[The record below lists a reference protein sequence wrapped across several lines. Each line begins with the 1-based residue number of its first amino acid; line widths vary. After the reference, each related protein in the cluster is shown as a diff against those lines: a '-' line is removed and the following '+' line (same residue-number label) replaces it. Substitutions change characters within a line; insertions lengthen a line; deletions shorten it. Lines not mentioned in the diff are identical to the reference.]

1 MRTSNPTPSL
11 LAVLVVTIIGIF
23 VALQGWQTRMP
34 FFDMLLAIDG
44 AHELVTR
51 GQIPDR
57 GSLSSY
63 ASHNPPGGAWL
74 MAPGLFLFTDPRLFE
89 YAGSVSLYIGTVLG
103 VFLLARSYFGMRC
116 AIFSVAL
123 YGLSEIGLRVAGL
136 LWERL
141 PLQFFYVWMVY
152 WASRW
157 VSQKESSYL
166 AAAVITWASGMYV
179 FMEIAPALFILPA
192 IWLIYRPPVKLKP
205 LILGGIL
212 ALVIWYPY
220 VQFQSARNFKD
231 FKAPILRQK
240 LLPASYRDSWC
251 DRRVILRKV
260 HDATGIDNFSTEK
273 TARIT
278 DTFSTSISKGWFF
291 MVERVVERSASCTA
305 HYSTLSM
312 LPKFPGIVSSLLF
325 IAVMTILASSMS
337 GSSFT
342 IRFIETQVS
351 SVRLTQLAVIMILS
365 GILANEFLVA
375 GFLSLDGILEL
386 STLYKLRWLQSVLVI
401 SGLVLM
407 AVKRPVVAC
416 TKRLLANMEKSD
428 LTKQRSENAR
438 LLAVSLVIP
447 WIMLLLL
454 IENTNHLIR
463 LWWLWPLQVVFLC
476 VPATYLSSQSGFAR
490 LSAGIGS
497 FILAFLLIA
506 NPLLL
511 GRLESW
517 LVSGWSGDDA
527 EEIKVVDYTAK
538 RIILD
543 GKNHAAI
550 GYDIP
555 MELFNA
561 SFNASDRRYK
571 VGADLDLLFKY
582 RHGVIN
588 TDKCAEGFSPDDE
601 YRIAR
606 SNNGAVTE
614 HNYFYRFEIPHDPT
628 FQMVHS
634 FKSYRVLQRH

>member
-1 MRTSNPTPSL
+1 MRTSNSTPGL
-11 LAVLVVTIIGIF
+11 LAVLVVAIIGIL
-23 VALQGWQTRMP
+23 VALQGWQSRVP

-44 AHELVTR
+44 AHELVAR

-57 GSLSSY
+57 GSLTSY
-63 ASHNPPGGAWL
+63 ASHNPPGAAWL

-89 YAGSVSLYIGTVLG
+89 YAGSVGLYIGTVLG
-103 VFLLARSYFGMRC
+103 VFLLARSHFGMKC
-116 AIFSVAL
+116 AILSVAL
-123 YGLSEIGLRVAGL
+123 YGLSEIGLRVAGS

-141 PLQFFYVWMVY
+141 PLHFFYVWMVY

-157 VSQKESSYL
+157 VSQKEPSYL
-166 AAAVITWASGMYV
+166 AAALITWAAGMYV

-220 VQFQSARNFKD
+220 VQFQSTRNFKD
-231 FKAPILRQK
+231 FKAPILRQR

-251 DRRVILRKV
+251 DPRVILRKV
-260 HDATGIDNFSTEK
+260 NDAPGIDNFSTEK
-273 TARIT
+273 TAPIT
-278 DTFSTSISKGWFF
+278 DTFSTSISKGLIF
-291 MVERVVERSASCTA
+291 VVERGGVFVGGAFFNFEHA
-305 HYSTLSM
+305 AQI
-312 LPKFPGIVSSLLF
+312 PGSSVFLLLM
-325 IAVMTILASSMS
+325 AVITILASCMS
-337 GSSFT
+337 GSAFA

-351 SVRLTQLAVIMILS
+351 SVRLTQLAVVMILS

-407 AVKRPVVAC
+407 AVRRPVVAGI
-416 TKRLLANMEKSD
+416 KRLLVNMEKSD
-428 LTKQRSENAR
+428 LTKPRSENAR

-454 IENTNHLIR
+454 VENTNHLVR
-463 LWWLWPLQVVFLC
+463 LWWLWPLHVVFLS

-497 FILAFLLIA
+497 FILAVLVIA

-511 GRLESW
+511 SRLESW
-517 LVSGWSGDDA
+517 LVSGWAGDDA
-527 EEIKVVDYTAK
+527 EEIKVVEYTAK

-555 MELFNA
+555 MALFNA
-561 SFNASDRRYK
+561 SFNAADRRYK
-571 VGADLDLLFKY
+571 VGAKLDLLFKH
-582 RHGVIN
+582 RHGITN
-588 TDKCAEGFSPDDE
+588 TDRCAEGFSPDDE

-606 SNNGAVTE
+606 PSNGAVAKL
-614 HNYFYRFEIPHDPT
+614 NDDRFDIPHDPRM
-628 FQMVHS
+628 QMVHS
-634 FKSYRVLQRH
+634 FNSYQLLQRR

>member
-1 MRTSNPTPSL
+1 
-11 LAVLVVTIIGIF
+11 
-23 VALQGWQTRMP
+23 
-34 FFDMLLAIDG
+34 
-44 AHELVTR
+44 
-51 GQIPDR
+51 
-57 GSLSSY
+57 
-63 ASHNPPGGAWL
+63 

-89 YAGSVSLYIGTVLG
+89 YTGSVSLYIGTVLG
-103 VFLLARSYFGMRC
+103 IFLLARSYFGVRC

-123 YGLSEIGLRVAGL
+123 YGLSEIGLCVAGS

-220 VQFQSARNFKD
+220 VQFQSARNFID

-251 DRRVILRKV
+251 DRRLILQKF
-260 HDATGIDNFSTEK
+260 HDATGIVNFSTEK

-291 MVERVVERSASCTA
+291 VVELVVERAVVFLHGA
-305 HYSTLSM
+305 LFNFEHAAQV
-312 LPKFPGIVSSLLF
+312 PGNSVFLLF
-325 IAVMTILASSMS
+325 IAVVTILASSMS
-337 GSSFT
+337 GTSFA

-351 SVRLTQLAVIMILS
+351 SVRLTQLAIVMILS

-375 GFLSLDGILEL
+375 VFLSLDGILEL

-416 TKRLLANMEKSD
+416 TKRLLAYMEKSN

-447 WIMLLLL
+447 WIILLLL
-454 IENTNHLIR
+454 IENTDRLIR
-463 LWWLWPLQVVFLC
+463 LWWLWPLQVVFIG

-511 GRLESW
+511 SRLESW

-555 MELFNA
+555 MDLYNA

-582 RHGVIN
+582 RHGVRN

-601 YRIAR
+601 YRIAQ
-606 SNNGAVTE
+606 SNNGAVTK
-614 HNYFYRFEIPHDPT
+614 HNYFYRFEVPHDPT

-634 FKSYRVLQRH
+634 YKSYRVLQRH